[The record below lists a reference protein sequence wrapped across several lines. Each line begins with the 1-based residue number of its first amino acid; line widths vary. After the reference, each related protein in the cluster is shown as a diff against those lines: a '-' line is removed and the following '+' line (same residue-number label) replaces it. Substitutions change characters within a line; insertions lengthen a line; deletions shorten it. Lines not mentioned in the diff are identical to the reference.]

1 MRRSTSLLVLL
12 MLGGCAGGTPTAE
25 APETQEE
32 SGASSDAEDMAADSD
47 STDTEDAEASE
58 DSEESETTEDD
69 ASAASD
75 SSESAQRLL
84 TQEGTA
90 FLYDFSKSDAGK
102 QAEER
107 CEKSSGGD
115 AAKKANCMNK
125 ATKAVKPQGF
135 KFERD
140 KENPDQ
146 WWFVRFE
153 IKGNKPI
160 EHNRV
165 KAEFADDSGKKITIK
180 TQGPDKARGAKGA
193 VPASFEIE
201 LPDQYTLIIDEPGKG
216 KMVYE
221 PKLGLFDEP

>member
-1 MRRSTSLLVLL
+1 MRISTSLLVLSL
-12 MLGGCAGGTPTAE
+12 LGGCAGSTPKADEPE
-25 APETQEE
+25 AQEDSE
-32 SGASSDAEDMAADSD
+32 ASTDAEDMPADD
-47 STDTEDAEASE
+47 SESTGD
-58 DSEESETTEDD
+58 EESEASGDD
-69 ASAASD
+69 ESD
-75 SSESAQRLL
+75 SSADEGGTSASTEPAQRLL
-84 TQEGTA
+84 TQEGTS

-107 CEKSSGGD
+107 CEQSSGGD

-140 KENPDQ
+140 KENPDE

-165 KAEFADDSGKKITIK
+165 KAEFVDDTGKKITIK
-180 TQGPDKARGAKGA
+180 TKGPDKARGARGA
-193 VPASFEIE
+193 VPASFDIE